1 MKNSITFSQIIPTN
15 GPIQSNPFSI
25 LVLSRDKIHT
35 HIRIKYTHDLTDPMV
50 HTIVRFA

>member
-1 MKNSITFSQIIPTN
+1 MKNSITFPQIIPTN